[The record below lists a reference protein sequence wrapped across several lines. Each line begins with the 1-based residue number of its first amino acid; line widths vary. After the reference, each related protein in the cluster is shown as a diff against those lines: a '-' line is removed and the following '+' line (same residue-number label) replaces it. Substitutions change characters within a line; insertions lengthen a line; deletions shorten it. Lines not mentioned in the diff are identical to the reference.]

1 MKWRKTM
8 KSNGFEL
15 SSYSKAIQAE
25 AIRIEGIEKD
35 KNDLKKE
42 LSANPS
48 EELEEQIDDLENSI
62 NDLDS
67 ELVVRIKKYDSNR
80 ERYAQLGNKLK
91 ESREA
96 KKQPKVEPTPEPTP
110 EPEPEPEPIVEPLTE
125 PEPAPLEEPKKK
137 GGGGT
142 LLAIGLL
149 VVGSIIGVNL
159 LKKK

>member
-1 MKWRKTM
+1 M

-48 EELEEQIDDLENSI
+48 EELEEQIEDLENSI

-96 KKQPKVEPTPEPTP
+96 KKQPKVEPTPEPAP
-110 EPEPEPEPIVEPLTE
+110 EPEPLPEPEPIVEPL

-137 GGGGT
+137 GGGGAI
-142 LLAIGLL
+142 LAIGLL